1 MTSTASQPP
10 KLTQFD
16 RVPPALRGA
25 DLPLL
30 SSLDILLDEC
40 NVTRAAVRLHLS
52 QPALSAQLSRLRVLF
67 NDPLLVPAENGRGL
81 VASPFAL
88 RLRSRLQP
96 ALADLSEAV
105 RFDSTSFSPDI
116 TVRTF
121 NVAAANTAASLIL
134 PGLAQRFGAYGNPG
148 LKFAVMEKD
157 PALLTAEL
165 EKGAVDLC
173 LSPACWLPPG
183 LSIRELITTPFVMA
197 QRSDH
202 PRGNLKPTLDE
213 YCSLTHINVS
223 PSSSLHSF
231 IDQQLYR
238 QGRSRQVCVTVRDF
252 GSVPA
257 MLRAS
262 DLVCTMPARFGETMG
277 PGFDLIDIPFW
288 LTPYVLCVAWH
299 PRHENDPGLCWLRDE
314 LSGAVARSS
323 DKAVAQE

>member
-1 MTSTASQPP
+1 MTSPAYQPS
-10 KLTQFD
+10 KSTQFD
-16 RVPPALRGA
+16 RVPQALRGA

-67 NDPLLVPAENGRGL
+67 NDPLLVPAESGRGL

-96 ALADLSEAV
+96 ALADLSVAV
-105 RFDSTSFSPDI
+105 RFDPTHFSPDMV
-116 TVRTF
+116 VRTF
-121 NVAAANTAASLIL
+121 NVGAANTAASLVL
-134 PGLAQRFGAYGNPG
+134 PGLAQRFSAYGNPA
-148 LKFAVMEKD
+148 LKIAVMETD

-202 PRGNLKPTLDE
+202 PRGGVKPTLDE
-213 YCSLTHINVS
+213 YCSLIHINVS
-223 PSSSLHSF
+223 PSSSLNSF

-238 QGRSRQVCVTVRDF
+238 QGRSRQVGITVRDF
-252 GSVPA
+252 AAVPA

-277 PGFDLIDIPFW
+277 SGFDLIEIPFW
-288 LTPYVLCVAWH
+288 LTPYVLCMAWH
-299 PRHENDPGLCWLRDE
+299 PRYENDPGLCWLRDE
-314 LSGAVARSS
+314 LSSVVARSG
-323 DKAVAQE
+323 DQEM